1 MKKRLFPS
9 FILIFAFFMLVI
21 LVVILFVVRN
31 TTTSTGN
38 GLDETGGVVEFPAM
52 ETSFANPVS
61 KPTISPHRELES
73 LIFWGEK
80 LYSLHE
86 IEEYPV
92 YSADEHM
99 LYGVI
104 EESTSRYEE
113 PTTNLMTNDDILVGN
128 KVYQFVN
135 EMYSDALS
143 VDVEGKTWIYIPYVA
158 TPEAQKIY
166 FFQNEQDLIYLV
178 IKSMEEY
185 GYYQTDKENH
195 SLLQFSSIPDE
206 FKFLGVFEKTLDAS
220 LLRCSISQIWYCE
233 EPCRLLVLNQEQM
246 DNPVPINK
254 LTYIDRLRSQIS
266 PEYAWVT
273 SQAHYVGYLD
283 NYGVNAEL
291 YSADDISNGYGDFI
305 QEIINIC

>member
-1 MKKRLFPS
+1 
-9 FILIFAFFMLVI
+9 MLVI

-38 GLDETGGVVEFPAM
+38 GLDEIGGVVEFPAM

-143 VDVEGKTWIYIPYVA
+143 VDVEGK
-158 TPEAQKIY
+158 
-166 FFQNEQDLIYLV
+166 
-178 IKSMEEY
+178 IK
-185 GYYQTDKENH
+185 
-195 SLLQFSSIPDE
+195 L
-206 FKFLGVFEKTLDAS
+206 
-220 LLRCSISQIWYCE
+220 
-233 EPCRLLVLNQEQM
+233 
-246 DNPVPINK
+246 
-254 LTYIDRLRSQIS
+254 
-266 PEYAWVT
+266 
-273 SQAHYVGYLD
+273 
-283 NYGVNAEL
+283 
-291 YSADDISNGYGDFI
+291 
-305 QEIINIC
+305 